1 MSGPISEPEARGR
14 LQSSPAGPRRG
25 LRRAGWCLAELAL
38 LAALA
43 GSAPAAGADD
53 VTARLGSLTVSATAL
68 RAGPSGTLTATVQV
82 TTSAQPSDQLDAA
95 IAAGGAPVAVYHGR
109 VSVGEIP
116 DLASCDIGQPPSA
129 VVDRWLHYGPLLV
142 PGRSGGASPPAD
154 ATLTVQP
161 VAPLPGGGVLA
172 ITLYFAHAGSLTLRL
187 PVESA
192 ARSAT
197 RLG

>member
-1 MSGPISEPEARGR
+1 VSGPSSEPEARGR

-38 LAALA
+38 VAALA
-43 GSAPAAGADD
+43 GSAPAAGAEDL
-53 VTARLGSLTVSATAL
+53 TARLGSLTVSATAL
-68 RAGPSGTLTATVQV
+68 RPGPSGTLTASLQV

-95 IAAGGAPVAVYHGR
+95 IAAGGAAVAVYHGR

-116 DLASCDIGQPPSA
+116 DLASCDIGQPPQA

-161 VAPLPGGGVLA
+161 VAPLRGGGILA

-197 RLG
+197 RPG

>member
-1 MSGPISEPEARGR
+1 VS
-14 LQSSPAGPRRG
+14 
-25 LRRAGWCLAELAL
+25 RAGWCLAELAL

-43 GSAPAAGADD
+43 GSAPAARAGAGRADD

-68 RAGPSGTLTATVQV
+68 RPGPSGTLTAGLHV

-95 IAAGGAPVAVYHGR
+95 IAAAGAPVAVYHGR

-116 DLASCDIGQPPSA
+116 DLASCDIGQPPRA

-161 VAPLPGGGVLA
+161 VGPLRPGGSLE
-172 ITLYFAHAGSLTLRL
+172 ITLYFAGAGSLTLRL

-197 RLG
+197 RPG